1 MSFATSEWVQKE
13 LGTIRG
19 LVDDNTDDFSYAAR
33 RDLEWIN
40 EHMDDVL
47 DTRFS
52 LSTLLQ
58 TPGRLKGAPSPRK
71 ARLMARAPQS
81 GPLSP
86 KSMNSMNSGF
96 RKAVAR
102 ELEYSNKPNNRG
114 SRLKDRS
121 VPSTNP
127 SASASA
133 VTIFSD
139 GSPDASFHSAED
151 VTETSVANN
160 NIDTNNTDNMSEQ
173 PSDHTEHVIADTNTL
188 QVEKHEFP
196 VHELPVSELPVH
208 ELPVHELPVPP
219 QMEPESEFTFTSLP
233 PREPLTAKTP
243 GSDTVK
249 PSATSLRVQRIRQHL
264 EKSSGAKFSSMIID
278 GDDDFTKSA
287 AIGEV
292 EPSDKNVAPAATSVP
307 AVTHIAAPTQTTRQL
322 NSPIKLRNPHTG
334 SPSKIGSLYPPIS
347 PSKSSNISSK
357 ENSHGHFF
365 SGAIRRAKM
374 LLFQDDKKENV
385 PQHPHTPKQ
394 PPANLSR
401 LMAPTASSSA
411 RSPTRSPT
419 RSPSKLYPEIR
430 SPTKIPEPRQ
440 PASPTR
446 IASPVRVASG
456 ASSVASLDIGTPRVL
471 RQPSVKASTKS
482 RTSRVPVPKA
492 AERFTRRQAEIR
504 AKEQETKEKEERAAA
519 EREKEQLE
527 MRELARQE
535 RERKEAAAVAERE
548 QQRLL
553 AAAEEQRRRQAAAE
567 KEAQLERER
576 KERSE
581 RAQRARRE
589 RLIRERQERLEK
601 ERMERE
607 LKEREEREEQER
619 EEREEQERLERE
631 RLEQERIQEELLEE
645 ARLESMRLEKEN
657 MLRQQQQ
664 QQQQQRQSRKRSS
677 SVGDE
682 EQQQSQKVHL
692 SNMRKPLS
700 SSTRVSQN
708 HRVSS
713 SIMDSPLNKPT
724 GSLMRQSL
732 QRQYKTGQ
740 MGQMAHSRFGKAVE
754 GVMISNDTIKFG
766 SSSTNAATATSSS
779 TAAAAAAA
787 AVAAPPT
794 ITSGSGVATP
804 LKRVGPNRPLH
815 TTPQQFRSQRTGAFS
830 SSMSF
835 QAKLF
840 KQPSSSTAPTP
851 VASSMGST
859 LVSDPITP
867 AASHVPV
874 TQLPE
879 INSDSEDDE
888 GDGILRDWAN
898 SPELR
903 SLLLRQQVMDPD
915 RIFGPLPPLQME
927 EIFGNSNNARA
938 AKFRGRSSSANWS
951 RDQLS
956 QFEIDSYSEQM
967 GYK

>member
-1 MSFATSEWVQKE
+1 MAFASTDWVQKE

-71 ARLMARAPQS
+71 ARLMARQPQS

-86 KSMNSMNSGF
+86 KSLNSMNSGF

-102 ELEYSNKPNNRG
+102 ELEYKPHRE
-114 SRLKDRS
+114 SRQKERS

-139 GSPDASFHSAED
+139 SPDASFHSAED
-151 VTETSVANN
+151 VTETA
-160 NIDTNNTDNMSEQ
+160 DK
-173 PSDHTEHVIADTNTL
+173 HTVPEPPT
-188 QVEKHEFP
+188 Q
-196 VHELPVSELPVH
+196 LPVH

-219 QMEPESEFTFTSLP
+219 QEPETEFTFTSLP

-243 GSDTVK
+243 GSDAVK

-287 AIGEV
+287 AI
-292 EPSDKNVAPAATSVP
+292 EPEKAADVHNAHSADVHH
-307 AVTHIAAPTQTTRQL
+307 AHHAHNAHNAHAHVQHAQNAHTRQL
-322 NSPIKLRNPHTG
+322 NSPIKLRNAHTG
-334 SPSKIGSLYPPIS
+334 SPSKIGTLYPPVS
-347 PSKSSNISSK
+347 PSKSSSNSS
-357 ENSHGHFF
+357 NTHGHFF

-385 PQHPHTPKQ
+385 PQHPQTPKQ
-394 PPANLSR
+394 AHISR

-411 RSPTRSPT
+411 RSPT

-471 RQPSVKASTKS
+471 RQPSVKTNS
-482 RTSRVPVPKA
+482 RASRVPVPKA
-492 AERFTRRQAEIR
+492 AERFTRRQAEMR
-504 AKEQETKEKEERAAA
+504 KEQEDKEAQEKDAQ
-519 EREKEQLE
+519 EREKELE
-527 MRELARQE
+527 QLARLE
-535 RERKEAAAVAERE
+535 RERKAAVERE
-548 QQRLL
+548 QQRLA

-567 KEAQLERER
+567 KEAQQERER
-576 KERSE
+576 KERAE
-581 RAQRARRE
+581 RAQRARRD
-589 RLIRERQERLEK
+589 RLLREREERERIEREKELVEREEREKERLEK
-601 ERMERE
+601 ERLE
-607 LKEREEREEQER
+607 K
-619 EEREEQERLERE
+619 ERLEKE
-631 RLEQERIQEELLEE
+631 RLEQERRQEELLEE
-645 ARLESMRLEKEN
+645 ARQQALLEEARQQALAEEACQQALLEEARVESMRQEN
-657 MLRQQQQ
+657 T
-664 QQQQQRQSRKRSS
+664 QRGRKRSS
-677 SVGDE
+677 SVAEE

-708 HRVSS
+708 HRSS
-713 SIMDSPLNKPT
+713 SIMDSPLNKPAG

-740 MGQMAHSRFGKAVE
+740 MGQMAQSRFGKAAE
-754 GVMISNDTIKFG
+754 GVMISNDAIKFG
-766 SSSTNAATATSSS
+766 SATSAS
-779 TAAAAAAA
+779 AAAAAAA
-787 AVAAPPT
+787 AAAPPT
-794 ITSGSGVATP
+794 VVSGAATP

-815 TTPQQFRSQRTGAFS
+815 TTPQQFRTQRTGAFS

-840 KQPSSSTAPTP
+840 KQPSSAAPTP
-851 VASSMGST
+851 LASSMGSS

-879 INSDSEDDE
+879 INSDSDDDE

-927 EIFGNSNNARA
+927 EIFGSSNNARA

-956 QFEIDSYSEQM
+956 QFEIDAYSEQM

>member
-1 MSFATSEWVQKE
+1 MSFATTEWVQKE

-102 ELEYSNKPNNRG
+102 ELEYSSRMHNRD
-114 SRLKDRS
+114 SRPKDRS
-121 VPSTNP
+121 VIGTNTT
-127 SASASA
+127 ASASA

-139 GSPDASFHSAED
+139 ASPDASFHSAED
-151 VTETSVANN
+151 VTETTNAANN
-160 NIDTNNTDNMSEQ
+160 DIDTNNNSNQVSENTTE
-173 PSDHTEHVIADTNTL
+173 HTEHIFTDAPTQ
-188 QVEKHEFP
+188 QVESPKLQ
-196 VHELPVSELPVH
+196 VHELPI
-208 ELPVHELPVPP
+208 PP
-219 QMEPESEFTFTSLP
+219 QVEPESEFTFTSLP

-243 GSDTVK
+243 GSATVK

-264 EKSSGAKFSSMIID
+264 QRSTGAKFSSMIID

-292 EPSDKNVAPAATSVP
+292 EPEEKSVAATAAPIATAHVAAPAQNA
-307 AVTHIAAPTQTTRQL
+307 RQL

-334 SPSKIGSLYPPIS
+334 SPSKNGPLYPPIS
-347 PSKSSNISSK
+347 PSKNNGMK
-357 ENSHGHFF
+357 ENSGHFF

-374 LLFQDDKKENV
+374 LLFQDDKKENI
-385 PQHPHTPKQ
+385 PQHPQTPKQ
-394 PPANLSR
+394 PSANISR

-411 RSPTRSPT
+411 RSPTRSPNK
-419 RSPSKLYPEIR
+419 SPSKLYPEIR

-456 ASSVASLDIGTPRVL
+456 ASSVISLDLDAPMVL
-471 RQPSVKASTKS
+471 RQPSVKASTNS
-482 RTSRVPVPKA
+482 RSSRVPVPKA

-504 AKEQETKEKEERAAA
+504 AKEQEAKEKEERAAV

-548 QQRLL
+548 QQRLV
-553 AAAEEQRRRQAAAE
+553 AAAEEQRRRQIAAE
-567 KEAQLERER
+567 KEAELERER
-576 KERSE
+576 KERAE

-589 RLIRERQERLEK
+589 RLLRERQERLEK
-601 ERMERE
+601 ERLEKEEKEEKER
-607 LKEREEREEQER
+607 LEREEKEK
-619 EEREEQERLERE
+619 EERAEQERLERE
-631 RLEQERIQEELLEE
+631 RLEMVRIQEELLEE
-645 ARLESMRLEKEN
+645 ARLESVRLEKEN

-664 QQQQQRQSRKRSS
+664 QQQQSRKRSS
-677 SVGDE
+677 SVADE

-724 GSLMRQSL
+724 GGSLMRQSL

-740 MGQMAHSRFGKAVE
+740 MGQMAQSRFGKAVE

-766 SSSTNAATATSSS
+766 SSSTTTTVTSSS
-779 TAAAAAAA
+779 TAAASAA
-787 AVAAPPT
+787 AVASAPPT
-794 ITSGSGVATP
+794 ITSGAGAATP

-840 KQPSSSTAPTP
+840 KQPASSTAPTP

-859 LVSDPITP
+859 IVSDPITP